1 MQFLFVIV
9 LTVYNLSS
17 GCGYD
22 KRFQWI
28 AVIYLSSLFLL
39 FLDFYRKSYV
49 AKKTLAED
57 ADKRIQ
63 GSSADVN
70 EEPKATEGAGTKDPM
85 DRQIWLRSSAK
96 KASATSS

>member
-1 MQFLFVIV
+1 ML
-9 LTVYNLSS
+9 
-17 GCGYD
+17 
-22 KRFQWI
+22 
-28 AVIYLSSLFLL
+28 YLSSLFLL

-63 GSSADVN
+63 ADVN

-85 DRQIWLRSSAK
+85 ERQIWLRSSAK